1 MSQNAKMTRKEALAI
16 LYKVKDAART
26 SLYSPDANE
35 ETRLLGTQ
43 VYDALKV
50 LTTAVHGKA
59 KTTET
64 GHLCEVCYLRYVP
77 LKTPFVFLRD
87 DPIANKDLCGECLE
101 RLKAEGKIERLEN
114 WMTREVT
121 QC

>member
-26 SLYSPDANE
+26 SLYSPYANE
-35 ETRLLGTQ
+35 EMKLLGTQ

-50 LTTAVHGKA
+50 LTAIVHGKA

-77 LKTPFVFLRD
+77 FNNPFVYLRD
-87 DPIANKDLCGECLE
+87 DPTVTKDLCGECLE

-114 WMTREVT
+114 WMTGEVT
-121 QC
+121 RC